1 MRRVCLSLLLAVVL
15 GGEVM
20 AQEVVKGK
28 AVPLQADQ
36 ITIGTRRISIF
47 GIDAPDPDQDRE
59 CRFNGQAFGC
69 FSNARRFLAAMLD
82 LGEVT
87 CTDTGKKNYVQFA
100 YMTCVI
106 NGKDIGEEM
115 VKAGHALAFLPQST
129 KYVEFEKAAKAAKL
143 GIWQTGVGFT
153 IPWVWREF
161 NSRPID
167 GP

>member
-1 MRRVCLSLLLAVVL
+1 MLRLGLGVLLAVML
-15 GGEVM
+15 SSEPM
-20 AQEVVKGK
+20 AQEVVTGK

-59 CRFNGQAFGC
+59 CRLNGQFFGC
-69 FSNARRFLAAMLD
+69 YSNARRFLAELLD

-87 CTDTGKKNYVQFA
+87 CTDTGKRNYVQFS

-106 NGKDIGEEM
+106 NGKDVGEEM

-143 GIWQTGVGFT
+143 GIWQQGIVFT
-153 IPWVWREF
+153 IPWVWRDS
-161 NSRPID
+161 NTRPIF